1 METYSDEK
9 TAARV
14 AMLPHDGAKDD
25 RFYQTHPRFTPNMEF
40 AVFNSARFD
49 THRHPSFTPDRKAVV
64 PNSSKNAKADIFIVD
79 LPARIS
85 LPLPEEINN
94 AA

>member
-25 RFYQTHPRFTPNMEF
+25 RFYQTHHRFAPNMEF
-40 AVFNSARFD
+40 AVFNSAGIN
-49 THRHPSFTPDRKAVV
+49 THPHPSFTPDRKAVV
-64 PNSSKNAKADIFIVD
+64 LNSSKNAKADIFVVG
-79 LPARIS
+79 LPAQVS